1 MKKISLV
8 ACGLLLSSSMAFAA
22 DSIDAA
28 FKAGTVSGD
37 VTLYGLSK
45 DQKGGKKD
53 YGWSAATAGLGYVTD
68 SYMGLSAGMGFR
80 AGHVFGNSSDLDNDA
95 LMTEAYVK
103 YATDGFALS
112 VGRQAIDLE
121 WLGDFNESVV
131 AAITA
136 IPDTTVVLGYVDR
149 QAAADEDEIGNFSEI
164 TPDGAYVLDVKY
176 AGIAG
181 VELNPY
187 FYSAVDVADFYGL
200 KATFSS
206 DTFGVVAQ
214 YAASNEDVAGTE
226 DGSIANF
233 EISTG
238 IAGVSLA
245 AGYITTDSE
254 GGVGSIAAYGDNV
267 TPFDNGEDNY
277 AVDAD
282 TVYGSVGYTIG
293 KADVGLLYGET
304 EFGSSESSELN
315 IYSSYALT
323 DSLSLGLLF
332 VNYDLEGSDSS
343 DYQDYSATI
352 SYSF

>member
-8 ACGLLLSSSMAFAA
+8 ACGLLLSSSMAFGA
-22 DSIDAA
+22 DSIDEA
-28 FKAGTVSGD
+28 FKSGTVSGD

-53 YGWSAATAGLGYVTD
+53 YGWSAATTGLAYTTD

-121 WLGDFNESVV
+121 WLGDYNESVV

-136 IPDTTVVLGYVDR
+136 IPDTTVVLGYVNQ
-149 QAAADEDEIGNFSEI
+149 QAAADEDEIGNFDEI
-164 TPDGAYVLDVKY
+164 TKDGAYVVDVKY
-176 AGIAG
+176 PGIEG

-187 FYSAVDVADFYGL
+187 FYSAPDVANFYGL
-200 KATFSS
+200 KAGFST

-214 YAASNEDVAGTE
+214 YAASNEDVSGTE

-233 EISTG
+233 EISTA

-245 AGYITTDSE
+245 AGYITTDSQ
-254 GGVGSIAAYGDNV
+254 GGIGSIAAYGDNV
-267 TPFDNGEDNY
+267 TPFDNGDDNY
-277 AVDAD
+277 ATDAD
-282 TVYGSVGYTIG
+282 TVYGSAEYTIG
-293 KADVGLLYGET
+293 SATAGILYGET
-304 EFGSSESSELN
+304 EFGSDESSELN
-315 IYSSYALT
+315 IYSSYSFT
-323 DSLSLGLLF
+323 DSLSLGLLY
-332 VNYDLEGSDSS
+332 VNYDLEGSDGS
-343 DYQDYSATI
+343 DYQDFAATV
-352 SYSF
+352 SYTF